1 MLIVLFI
8 IGSVIFILGLWLN
21 ESDNDA
27 INLIGLMLTT
37 IAVIFDILLIIYFI
51 FCLVG
56 VSKTKVIDEKID
68 MYQKENQLIEKQIT
82 EIVSDYKN
90 YEKETINNTGKM
102 ATILIKFPE
111 LKSNKLVSKQ
121 IDVYVRNN
129 DKIKELKEEKIDYQ
143 VSKWWLYFGGKK

>member
-21 ESDNDA
+21 KSDNDA
-27 INLIGLMLTT
+27 INLIGLTLTT

-121 IDVYVRNN
+121 IDVYVKNN

-143 VSKWWLYFGGKK
+143 VSKWWLYFGGKE